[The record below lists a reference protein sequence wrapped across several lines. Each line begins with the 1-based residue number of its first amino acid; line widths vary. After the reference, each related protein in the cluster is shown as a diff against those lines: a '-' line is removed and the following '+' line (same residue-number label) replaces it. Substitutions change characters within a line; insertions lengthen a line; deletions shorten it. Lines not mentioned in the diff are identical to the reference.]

1 MQHPHEPR
9 DTFVGELERTV
20 IAERRRRQQLS
31 AAPWATSPWP
41 ARSRLSLGLAAA
53 GLVVVSMAVGG
64 AVVVAAYQAQA
75 SERRDSL
82 TTTYEQRAALAREQL
97 ALAEQELRRAE
108 RRVATGVESQD
119 VTLDI
124 QIQIAEAEALVKSLE
139 LQLVEIRSTSREPLG
154 EVSAPLVDGR
164 DFVSERLEI
173 ELAASKAAAEVQK
186 QLVQQIERRVAVGV
200 ASPVDAEMM
209 RAVQQELQSAK
220 ASLEKK
226 LQIRQAFLRTEVDAD
241 LASLRVL
248 ESEAEQRR
256 ATLTPRADRARKELQ
271 DIQVRFKTGLASVT
285 EVAEA
290 QLRLSKIQLDLAQA
304 NADLARIHQRI
315 AQRAR

>member
-1 MQHPHEPR
+1 
-9 DTFVGELERTV
+9 
-20 IAERRRRQQLS
+20 
-31 AAPWATSPWP
+31 
-41 ARSRLSLGLAAA
+41 
-53 GLVVVSMAVGG
+53 
-64 AVVVAAYQAQA
+64 
-75 SERRDSL
+75 L

-226 LQIRQAFLRTEVDAD
+226 LQIRQAFLRKEVDAD